1 MNIKYYFKAYALV
14 LLLSIYCY
22 EKSEYGL
29 QFTIVDSRNTDPTG
43 ITITSSGYIA
53 RDMGFPLH
61 SILLSLPEGHELEGQ
76 VITVPTR
83 IEAPTFL
90 TNLCRIKSD
99 STSSQTRQ
107 GQSDF
112 LLQLVWFYFI
122 FLIYSG
128 SDLI

>member
-1 MNIKYYFKAYALV
+1 MLR
-14 LLLSIYCY
+14 
-22 EKSEYGL
+22 KSDYVL
-29 QFTIVDSRNTDPTG
+29 QFTIVDSRNKYPTG

-61 SILLSLPEGHELEGQ
+61 SIPLSLPDGHELEGQ

>member
-1 MNIKYYFKAYALV
+1 
-14 LLLSIYCY
+14 
-22 EKSEYGL
+22 
-29 QFTIVDSRNTDPTG
+29 
-43 ITITSSGYIA
+43 
-53 RDMGFPLH
+53 MGFPLR
-61 SILLSLPEGHELEGQ
+61 SIPLSLPEGHELEGQ

-83 IEAPTFL
+83 IEAPMFL

-107 GQSDF
+107 GQSNF